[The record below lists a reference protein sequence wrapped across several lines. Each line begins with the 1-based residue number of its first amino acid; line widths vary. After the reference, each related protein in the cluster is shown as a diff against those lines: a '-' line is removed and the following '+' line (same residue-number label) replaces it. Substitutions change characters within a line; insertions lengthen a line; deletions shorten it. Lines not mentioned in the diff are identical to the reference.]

1 MLKNIEDKGAKVIEA
16 DKQLLGIL
24 KCTNRNRLIITT
36 VVLVTFMLIMIGI
49 GVALFSEAGMGAE
62 WKEILLLVLG
72 AFIASYGKII
82 DFWFQKQDTDA
93 ALIQAVDSPD
103 PAPVDDSMGGD
114 SCSVCGKGVPSPGDV
129 DGDGIPNYL
138 DEDSDNDGI
147 PDYLDNIDESNLAP
161 VGDSGDVVQTAAGT
175 TVVLGDT
182 AFSSGNNEVG
192 IDESDVGSADADW
205 DYLGLS
211 LIHI

>member
-1 MLKNIEDKGAKVIEA
+1 MLKNIEDKGAKVNEA

-24 KCTNRNRLIITT
+24 KSTNRNRLIITT

-82 DFWFQKQDTDA
+82 DFWFQKTDA
-93 ALIQAVDSPD
+93 DTALIQAVDEPSNP
-103 PAPVDDSMGGD
+103 PPSLGD
-114 SCSVCGKGVPSPGDV
+114 GNCNVCGRPSGINDI

-138 DEDSDNDGI
+138 DTDSDGDGI
-147 PDYLDNIDESNLAP
+147 LDSEESL
-161 VGDSGDVVQTAAGT
+161 
-175 TVVLGDT
+175 
-182 AFSSGNNEVG
+182 
-192 IDESDVGSADADW
+192 
-205 DYLGLS
+205 
-211 LIHI
+211 

>member
-1 MLKNIEDKGAKVIEA
+1 MSKNIEAKEGSNNVNEA
-16 DKQLLGIL
+16 DKQLLNIL
-24 KCTNRNRLIITT
+24 KSTNRNRLVITSL
-36 VVLVTFMLIMIGI
+36 VLTTFMLIMVGI
-49 GVALFSEAGMGAE
+49 GLALFTEAAMGAE

-82 DFWFQKQDTDA
+82 DFWFQKQDTDT

-147 PDYLDNIDESNLAP
+147 S
-161 VGDSGDVVQTAAGT
+161 
-175 TVVLGDT
+175 
-182 AFSSGNNEVG
+182 
-192 IDESDVGSADADW
+192 DADENK
-205 DYLGLS
+205 Y
-211 LIHI
+211 